1 MNDEN
6 IRVVVS
12 GTTWMGSGLGSI
24 ESALYRLFTQ
34 ANDEIIIVA
43 YAISSATPLLFQQL
57 AAVLQRGIRVRSL
70 VNRFPNQP
78 PAVQQH
84 FQSLHRNFPHLVQVH
99 SFTPHNDEADL
110 HAKIVLVDR
119 YYALVGSANLSL
131 RGLMDN
137 HELGVVIEGAGAAD
151 IARAIDQ
158 LLASP
163 YVSPVHFQS

>member
-1 MNDEN
+1 MSEEHL
-6 IRVVVS
+6 RVVVS
-12 GTTWMGSGLGSI
+12 GSSWMGSGLGSI
-24 ESALYRLFTQ
+24 ESALHELFNR
-34 ANDEIIIVA
+34 ANDEITIVA
-43 YAISSATPLLFQQL
+43 YSISSATPMLFQQL
-57 AAVLQRGIRVRSL
+57 TTVLQRGIRVRSL

-78 PAVQQH
+78 LSVQQH
-84 FQSLHRNFPHLVQVH
+84 FQSLYQSFPRLVQVY
-99 SFTPHNDEADL
+99 SFTPQSEEADL

-151 IARAIDQ
+151 IARAIDL

-163 YVSPVHFQS
+163 YVSPI

>member
-1 MNDEN
+1 MNHEHL
-6 IRVVVS
+6 RVVVS
-12 GTTWMGSGLGSI
+12 GSAWMGSGLGSI

-34 ANDEIIIVA
+34 ANDEITIVA

-57 AAVLQRGIRVRSL
+57 AAALQRGIRVRSL
-70 VNRFPNQP
+70 VNRFALQP
-78 PAVQQH
+78 PSVQQH
-84 FQSLHRNFPHLVQVH
+84 FQNLHQSFPHLLRLY
-99 SFTPHNDEADL
+99 SFTPQSDEADL

-151 IARAIDQ
+151 IARAVD
-158 LLASP
+158 LLFASP
-163 YVSPVHFQS
+163 YVSPIHL